1 MSDHRPLYAGI
12 DLGTSGVR
20 AVCIDAELNTVAS
33 ASVTFD
39 IDLTD
44 RRDPQHWWMCTSKLI
59 TRILQEVDSE
69 RIAGI
74 AVDGTSGSMLPV
86 DSHGHPV
93 GKAMLYNDTCSNS
106 DLLALIAKHAPESS
120 AAHGA
125 TSGLARAIMLTRQHP
140 EADILHEADWIACQL
155 SGITGIS
162 DENNAL
168 KTGYDPVQRCWPEWI
183 QHTGLSVTR
192 LPIVQPAGTPI
203 GKISTTVASQ
213 LGLSANTMVVS
224 GTTDGC
230 ASFLATGA
238 SNAGDGVTVL
248 GSTLTIKLLS
258 DTPVTA
264 PEFGIYSHRIGER
277 WLAGGASNTGG
288 AVLGHYFTDKQLA
301 DLSERI
307 NLQSD
312 TTLDYYPLLSAGE
325 RFPINDPQLQ
335 PRLTPRPSDDT
346 EFLLGMLQGMANI
359 EALAYRR
366 LNELGAPELRSLR
379 TVGGGRNNGAWQ
391 AIRAKTVCDVSSPNA
406 SDQAAVGVASL
417 ARDGVMSNKNVAN
430 QTM

>member
-1 MSDHRPLYAGI
+1 MCGHRPLYAGI

-39 IDLTD
+39 HALTD
-44 RRDPQHWWMCTSKLI
+44 RRDPEHWWQCTRKLI
-59 TRILQEVDSE
+59 TQLLQEVDPT
-69 RIAGI
+69 RIMGI
-74 AVDGTSGSMLPV
+74 AVDGTSGSMLAV

-93 GKAMLYNDTCSNS
+93 GKAILYNDICSDS
-106 DLLALIAKHAPESS
+106 ELLALIANHAPASS

-125 TSGLARAIMLTRQHP
+125 TSGLARAIMLTRQYP
-140 EADILHEADWIACQL
+140 DANILHEADWIASQL

-168 KTGYDPVQRCWPEWI
+168 KTGYDPVQRCWPDWI
-183 QHTGLSVTR
+183 QHTGISVAR
-192 LPIVQPAGTPI
+192 LPRVQPAGTPI
-203 GKISTTVASQ
+203 GKISATVARQ
-213 LGLSANTMVVS
+213 LGLSTNTIVVS

-238 SNAGDGVTVL
+238 SQVGDGVTVL
-248 GSTLTIKLLS
+248 GSTMTIKLLS
-258 DTPVTA
+258 DIPVTA
-264 PEFGIYSHRIGER
+264 PEFGIYSHRIGQR

-288 AVLGHYFTDKQLA
+288 AVLRHYFTEVQLA
-301 DLSERI
+301 ELSKRI
-307 NLQSD
+307 NVE
-312 TTLDYYPLLSAGE
+312 TGTELDYYPLLSAGE

-335 PRLTPRPSDDT
+335 PRLTPRPSNDT
-346 EFLLGMLQGMANI
+346 DFLHGMLQGMANI

-379 TVGGGRNNGAWQ
+379 TVGGGRNNTAWQ
-391 AIRAKTVCDVSSPNA
+391 AIRAKTVCNATSPNA

-417 ARDGVMSNKNVAN
+417 ARDGVVSSNPVATLN
-430 QTM
+430 T